1 MRYELNTNR
10 FQRYMAVT
18 IATNVSEST
27 VAAIMENQ
35 DELQGIDVLEDS
47 VRQYIDDESMG

>member
-35 DELQGIDVLEDS
+35 DELQ
-47 VRQYIDDESMG
+47 ESMFLKIPSASI